1 MADERTRYSDAELE
15 EFKQL
20 ILKKLENARAD
31 YELLR
36 ATITHTAD
44 NDTEDTSPTFKV
56 LEEGAATLS
65 KEESGR
71 LAAHQMKFIRN
82 LEMALVRIENKTYG
96 ICKTTGKLI
105 PKERLMKVHR
115 SQRGAQVNLQSG
127 YDRKKTTFGVVFF
140 IRARPSVPAHARR
153 QAAAMSAATAA
164 GSTVFTTAA
173 MTAALTG
180 ALSVSTAG
188 QTGTR
193 HLPFFAKGNSCGPE
207 TVF

>member
-1 MADERTRYSDAELE
+1 MSCCAPLSPTRPITTRRLPDVRRPRRGRSDPLERGERTSGGTPDEIHTEPGDGPRAHIEDEEPTASAEQPQLHPQGAADES
-15 EFKQL
+15 
-20 ILKKLENARAD
+20 
-31 YELLR
+31 
-36 ATITHTAD
+36 
-44 NDTEDTSPTFKV
+44 
-56 LEEGAATLS
+56 AACY
-65 KEESGR
+65 R
-71 LAAHQMKFIRN
+71 
-82 LEMALVRIENKTYG
+82 
-96 ICKTTGKLI
+96 
-105 PKERLMKVHR
+105 VHR

-127 YDRKKTTFGVVFF
+127 YDRTSFGVVFF

-207 TVF
+207 TVP